1 MDSHGSGN
9 YLERKT
15 QRLHIHEDISIHPV
29 IKIPGYYTKKGK
41 VKSYQPDILTPT
53 RVIECKNDENGGAP
67 EKLPQAV
74 LKQKKLAE
82 VTGTQGFLIYEGTSY
97 EWYINND
104 PIMLQVMESFPEVI
118 VTSFANYKKN
128 YS

>member
-1 MDSHGSGN
+1 MSSHDSGN
-9 YLERKT
+9 SLERKT
-15 QRLHIHEDISIHPV
+15 RRLHPGGSTQVHPV
-29 IKIPGYYTKKGK
+29 IKMTGYYTKTGR
-41 VKSYQPDILTPT
+41 VKTYEPDLLTPT
-53 RVIECKNDENGGAP
+53 RVIECKNDEKGGAP

-97 EWYINND
+97 EWYIKND